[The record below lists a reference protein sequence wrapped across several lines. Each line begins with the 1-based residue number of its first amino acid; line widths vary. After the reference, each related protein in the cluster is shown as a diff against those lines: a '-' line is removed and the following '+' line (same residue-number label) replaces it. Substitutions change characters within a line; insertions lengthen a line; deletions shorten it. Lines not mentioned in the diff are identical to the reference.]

1 MGNNFYLTINW
12 LKLMVVILFVFA
24 TKNVLSQDIGIL
36 SFSSPNSGC
45 ELSNNEL
52 VTIVVFNFGGP
63 YSGSFDVSY
72 EINGG
77 VPVTE
82 TISLA
87 PFPATSTFS
96 YTFTSLADLSIPGT
110 YNFTFYT
117 NLVGDVNPSND
128 TLSNIII
135 VSDPFTN
142 GGNVDSNQSICISG
156 NSGVLNLSSS
166 IGSTQ
171 FWQNSIN
178 GGSSWSNIANTTNS
192 QNFINI
198 TQETWYRA
206 VVKSGL
212 CPVDTSSIAI
222 LSIDSTTIG
231 GTISGST
238 SVCVPPNN
246 GILTLSGER
255 GSIIDWEFSS
265 NGGGSWNSLS
275 TTTNSYN
282 YINQPSTYLY
292 RAIVQNGSCQIEY
305 SDTAEVIVMNGAV
318 GGTLS
323 PPNQSVCS
331 GVNSGTI
338 TLSGESGTITS
349 WESSINGGISWTPI
363 INSTN
368 TQSFLNIT
376 QETWYRTLISDC
388 NDDTSSIAIVLID
401 NNPIGGTLS
410 ADTAVCNGNNLG
422 TITLSGETGVIID
435 WESSTNGGSSW
446 SSLSNTTNSYNYN
459 NISVTT
465 LLRAI
470 VGNGTCAQVFSDT
483 VTITVDDVTSAGTIS
498 APLNVCVSGNSGNL
512 ITNGVLGNIVD
523 WELSTNGGVSWT
535 SLGNSSATNSF
546 TNLTQTTL
554 FQVIANNGVCP
565 NDTAQHLITVDDETN
580 PGTLFSS
587 DSVCYL
593 SSGLVYLNGYVGN
606 INGWEESTNNG
617 VTWNS
622 IAIISDTL
630 IYTNIANST
639 MYRTLVKNG
648 TCSTDTSNSIS
659 LNIYPFNVGT
669 SNDTTIESGTTVAIS
684 AFGGLFYSWSPI
696 LNLSTPNNATT
707 IATPSTTTN
716 YIVSIIDANGCIFQD
731 NVLVTVTEST
741 SELVIADLISANNDG
756 YNDTWNIIGIENYP
770 DSKVMVFNT

>member
-12 LKLMVVILFVFA
+12 LKLMVVILFVFTA
-24 TKNVLSQDIGIL
+24 KNVLSQDIGIL
-36 SFSSPNSGC
+36 SSSSPNSGC